1 MYSATLLVHSWA
13 RWAVI
18 IAGAIALARAISG
31 ISGRKPWTRADD
43 RAGSWFTMSL
53 DIQVLLG
60 LILYLF
66 LSPFTPSSMSEFG
79 AAMKASGPRFWAV
92 EHTLGMIGGVALAH
106 IGRARSRRVDS
117 FRRHKV
123 AAIFFGLAL
132 LLILASIP
140 WPGTPN
146 GRPWARW

>member
-1 MYSATLLVHSWA
+1 MYSGTLLVHSWL

-18 IAGAIALARAISG
+18 IAGVIALARAISG
-31 ISGRKPWTRADD
+31 ISGRKRWTPADD
-43 RAGSWFTMSL
+43 RAGYWFTMSL

-79 AAMKASGPRFWAV
+79 AAMKSSGPRFWAV
-92 EHTLGMIGGVALAH
+92 EHTFGMIAGVALAH
-106 IGRARSRRVDS
+106 IGRSRARKADA
-117 FRRHKV
+117 FRKHKI

-132 LLILASIP
+132 LVILASIP

-146 GRPWARW
+146 GRPWVRW